1 LTPVQEFREYR
12 DWFTHH
18 KRDPFLWLIILLP
31 LTFAKIAIGVPAIL
45 ISAFPYSDAVKSL
58 QPILQRPDVG
68 SFGYKTI
75 CKLPQGTY
83 IFGYD
88 VAVKADKADQ
98 GPKPVG
104 RVCRD
109 VVKGGWV
116 FAAKQDDGRFI
127 PDGH

>member
-1 LTPVQEFREYR
+1 
-12 DWFTHH
+12 
-18 KRDPFLWLIILLP
+18 LP
-31 LTFAKIAIGVPAIL
+31 WVFATSTIGVPAIL
-45 ISAFPYSDAVKSL
+45 VSAFPYSDAKKALPVLRRS
-58 QPILQRPDVG
+58 DVG
-68 SFGYKTI
+68 AFGPKTA

-88 VAVKADKADQ
+88 VAVQVSDKAT
-98 GPKPVG
+98 KPFG

-116 FAAKQDDGRFI
+116 FVAAQDDGRYI